1 MPVGQNL
8 MALFSADF
16 SRDTVSGI
24 ASGRSKAG
32 DSGAVAAFSAILAE
46 QTPEDLDAL
55 MQQLAQA
62 TGADQA
68 ALPLPAL
75 VAADGKDLPE
85 SMQSWFQQLAQLVG
99 AADAASAEDVATD
112 DGLAGDDSDSILA
125 GISEQWQ
132 QWLARLPSQEAPAD
146 TEAGDGA
153 LRRAFEELKQ
163 RLRAEGLF
171 DQRHKQEIME
181 GYHHVGLITSAAGA
195 AICDMVSVFG
205 RRFPATRL
213 TVFPVAVQGP
223 EAPGQISSAL
233 ALANTLTDTL
243 GLQALIVGRGGGS
256 LEDLQ
261 AFNEESVARAIFA
274 SELPIV
280 SAVGHE
286 IDFTIAD
293 LVADLRAPTPSA
305 AAEVLSPNQ
314 LDYLEQ
320 LQGLLQRFSNLA
332 GQSLTRRKERLRW
345 MARRLRR
352 PDKRLQDHAQT
363 LDRLELQLKR
373 VLRNRLQQAAA
384 QLALQQRALVAVSP
398 AQKLSQ
404 QRTQLAALSQRLA
417 HSGRRHL
424 NQGREQLASLSRNL
438 NAVSPLGVLGRG
450 FSISLT
456 ESSQVVRQTTDVA
469 PGQTLVT
476 RLADGTVHSS
486 VTETHPNPSD
496 D

>member
-1 MPVGQNL
+1 MSTTEPEKVLSVSSLNQ
-8 MALFSADF
+8 MAKSLLEGHFSQVAVEGEISNF
-16 SRDTVSGI
+16 ANP
-24 ASGRSKAG
+24 ASGHWYFTLKDQKSQVRCAMFAG
-32 DSGAVAAFSAILAE
+32 RNRLVRFS
-46 QTPEDLDAL
+46 PKNGD
-55 MQQLAQA
+55 QLIVR
-62 TGADQA
+62 G
-68 ALPLPAL
+68 
-75 VAADGKDLPE
+75 
-85 SMQSWFQQLAQLVG
+85 QLSIYPNRGDYQLIV
-99 AADAASAEDVATD
+99 
-112 DGLAGDDSDSILA
+112 
-125 GISEQWQ
+125 
-132 QWLARLPSQEAPAD
+132 SQME
-146 TEAGDGA
+146 EAGDGA
-153 LRRAFEELKQ
+153 LRRAFEQLKQ
-163 RLRAEGLF
+163 RLQAEGLF
-171 DQRHKQEIME
+171 DQRHKKEILE
-181 GYHHVGLITSAAGA
+181 GYHHVGLITSATGA
-195 AICDMVSVFG
+195 AVRDMVSVFG

-223 EAPGQISSAL
+223 EAPGEISSAL
-233 ALANTLTDTL
+233 ALANTLNDTL

-274 SELPIV
+274 SELPVV

-305 AAEVLSPNQ
+305 AAELLSPDQ
-314 LDYLEQ
+314 LDSLEQ

-332 GQSLTRRKERLRW
+332 GQSLTWRKERLGW

-352 PDKRLQDHAQT
+352 PDRRLQDHAQT

-384 QLALQQRALVAVSP
+384 LLALQQRALIAVSP

-404 QRTQLAALSQRLA
+404 QRTQLTALSQRLA

-424 NQGREQLASLSRNL
+424 DQGREQLASLSRNL
-438 NAVSPLGVLGRG
+438 NAVSPLAVLDRG

>member
-1 MPVGQNL
+1 MNL
-8 MALFSADF
+8 PETPKMSATGTAKVLSVSSLNQMAKSLLEGHFSQVAVEGEISNF
-16 SRDTVSGI
+16 ANP
-24 ASGRSKAG
+24 ASGHWYFTLKDQKSQLRCAMFAG
-32 DSGAVAAFSAILAE
+32 RNRLVQFNPKNGD
-46 QTPEDLDAL
+46 
-55 MQQLAQA
+55 QLIVR
-62 TGADQA
+62 G
-68 ALPLPAL
+68 
-75 VAADGKDLPE
+75 
-85 SMQSWFQQLAQLVG
+85 QLSIYPNRGDYQLIV
-99 AADAASAEDVATD
+99 
-112 DGLAGDDSDSILA
+112 
-125 GISEQWQ
+125 
-132 QWLARLPSQEAPAD
+132 SQME
-146 TEAGDGA
+146 EAGDGA

-213 TVFPVAVQGP
+213 TVFPVAVQGA
-223 EAPGQISSAL
+223 EAPGEINSAL
-233 ALANTLTDTL
+233 ALANALTDEL

-274 SELPIV
+274 SELPVV

-286 IDFTIAD
+286 SDFTIAD

-332 GQSLTRRKERLRW
+332 GQSLTRRKEQLIW
-345 MARRLRR
+345 MVRRLRR
-352 PDKRLQDHAQT
+352 PDRRLQDHAQT

-373 VLRNRLQQAAA
+373 VLRNRLQRATA
-384 QLALQQRALVAVSP
+384 QFALQQQALVALSP
-398 AQKLSQ
+398 ARKLSQ
-404 QRTQLAALSQRLA
+404 QRTQLTALSQRLS

-424 NQGREQLASLSRNL
+424 DQRQKQLVSLSRNL
-438 NAVSPLGVLGRG
+438 NAVSPLAVLGRG

-456 ESSQVVRQTTDVA
+456 DSSQVVRQTADVA
-469 PGQTLVT
+469 PGQTIVT
-476 RLADGTVHSS
+476 RLADGTIHSS
-486 VTETHPNPSD
+486 VTETRPNPSD

>member
-1 MPVGQNL
+1 MSTTEPEKVLSVSSLNQ
-8 MALFSADF
+8 MAKSLLEGHFSQVAVEGEISNF
-16 SRDTVSGI
+16 ANP
-24 ASGRSKAG
+24 ASGHWYFTLKDQKSQLRCAMFAG
-32 DSGAVAAFSAILAE
+32 RNRLVRFNPKNGD
-46 QTPEDLDAL
+46 
-55 MQQLAQA
+55 QLIVR
-62 TGADQA
+62 G
-68 ALPLPAL
+68 
-75 VAADGKDLPE
+75 
-85 SMQSWFQQLAQLVG
+85 QLSIYPNRGDYQLIV
-99 AADAASAEDVATD
+99 
-112 DGLAGDDSDSILA
+112 
-125 GISEQWQ
+125 
-132 QWLARLPSQEAPAD
+132 SQME
-146 TEAGDGA
+146 EAGDGA
-153 LRRAFEELKQ
+153 LRRTFEQLKQ
-163 RLRAEGLF
+163 RLQTEGLF
-171 DQRHKQEIME
+171 DQRHKKQILE
-181 GYHHVGLITSAAGA
+181 GYHHVGLITSATGA
-195 AICDMVSVFG
+195 AVRDMVSVFG
-205 RRFPATRL
+205 RRFPAARL

-223 EAPGQISSAL
+223 EAPGEISSAL

-305 AAEVLSPNQ
+305 AAELLSPDQ
-314 LDYLEQ
+314 LGSLEQ

-332 GQSLTRRKERLRW
+332 GQSLTWRKERLRW

-424 NQGREQLASLSRNL
+424 NQAREQLASLSRNL
-438 NAVSPLGVLGRG
+438 NAVSPLAVLDRG

>member
-1 MPVGQNL
+1 MSTTEPEKVLSVSSLNQ
-8 MALFSADF
+8 MAKSLLEGHFSQVAVEGEISNF
-16 SRDTVSGI
+16 ANP
-24 ASGRSKAG
+24 ASGHWYFTLKDQKSQVRCAMFAG
-32 DSGAVAAFSAILAE
+32 RNRLVRFS
-46 QTPEDLDAL
+46 PKNGD
-55 MQQLAQA
+55 QLIVR
-62 TGADQA
+62 G
-68 ALPLPAL
+68 
-75 VAADGKDLPE
+75 
-85 SMQSWFQQLAQLVG
+85 QLSIYPNRGDYQLIV
-99 AADAASAEDVATD
+99 
-112 DGLAGDDSDSILA
+112 
-125 GISEQWQ
+125 
-132 QWLARLPSQEAPAD
+132 SQME
-146 TEAGDGA
+146 EAGDGA
-153 LRRAFEELKQ
+153 LRRTFEQLKQ
-163 RLRAEGLF
+163 RLQAEGLF
-171 DQRHKQEIME
+171 DQRHKKEILE
-181 GYHHVGLITSAAGA
+181 GYHHVGLITSATGA
-195 AICDMVSVFG
+195 AVRDMVSVFG

-223 EAPGQISSAL
+223 EAPGEISSAL

-274 SELPIV
+274 SELPVV

-305 AAEVLSPNQ
+305 AAELLSPDQ
-314 LDYLEQ
+314 LDSLEQ

-332 GQSLTRRKERLRW
+332 GQSLTWRKERLGW

-352 PDKRLQDHAQT
+352 PDRRLQDHAQT

-384 QLALQQRALVAVSP
+384 LLALQQRALIAVSP

-404 QRTQLAALSQRLA
+404 QRTQLTALSQRLA

-424 NQGREQLASLSRNL
+424 DQGREQLASLSRNL
-438 NAVSPLGVLGRG
+438 NAVSPLAVLGRG

>member
-1 MPVGQNL
+1 MSATGTAKVLSVSSLNQ
-8 MALFSADF
+8 MAKSLLEGHFSQVAVEGEISNF
-16 SRDTVSGI
+16 ANP
-24 ASGRSKAG
+24 ASGHWYFTLKDQKSQLRCAMFAG
-32 DSGAVAAFSAILAE
+32 RNR
-46 QTPEDLDAL
+46 
-55 MQQLAQA
+55 
-62 TGADQA
+62 
-68 ALPLPAL
+68 L
-75 VAADGKDLPE
+75 VQFNPKNGD
-85 SMQSWFQQLAQLVG
+85 QLVVRG
-99 AADAASAEDVATD
+99 QLSIYPNR
-112 DGLAGDDSDSILA
+112 GDYQLIV
-125 GISEQWQ
+125 
-132 QWLARLPSQEAPAD
+132 SQME
-146 TEAGDGA
+146 EAGDGA

-213 TVFPVAVQGP
+213 TVFPVAVQGA
-223 EAPGQISSAL
+223 EAPGEISSAL
-233 ALANTLTDTL
+233 ALANALTDEL

-274 SELPIV
+274 SELPVV

-286 IDFTIAD
+286 SDFTIAD

-332 GQSLTRRKERLRW
+332 GQSLTRRKEQLIW
-345 MARRLRR
+345 MVRRLRR
-352 PDKRLQDHAQT
+352 PDRRLQDHAQT

-373 VLRNRLQQAAA
+373 VLRNRLQRATA
-384 QLALQQRALVAVSP
+384 QLALQQQALVALSP
-398 AQKLSQ
+398 AKKLSQ
-404 QRTQLAALSQRLA
+404 QRTQLTALSQRLA

-424 NQGREQLASLSRNL
+424 DQRQKQLVSLSRNL
-438 NAVSPLGVLGRG
+438 NAVSPLAVLGRG

-456 ESSQVVRQTTDVA
+456 DSSQVVRQTADVA

-476 RLADGTVHSS
+476 RLADGTIHSS
-486 VTETHPNPSD
+486 VTETRPNPSD

>member
-1 MPVGQNL
+1 MSTTEPEKVLSVSSLNQ
-8 MALFSADF
+8 MAKSLLEGHFSQVAVEGEISNF
-16 SRDTVSGI
+16 ANP
-24 ASGRSKAG
+24 ASGHWYFTLKDQKSQVRCAMFAG
-32 DSGAVAAFSAILAE
+32 RNRLVRFS
-46 QTPEDLDAL
+46 PKNGD
-55 MQQLAQA
+55 QLIVR
-62 TGADQA
+62 G
-68 ALPLPAL
+68 
-75 VAADGKDLPE
+75 
-85 SMQSWFQQLAQLVG
+85 QLSIYPNRGDYQLIV
-99 AADAASAEDVATD
+99 
-112 DGLAGDDSDSILA
+112 
-125 GISEQWQ
+125 
-132 QWLARLPSQEAPAD
+132 SQME
-146 TEAGDGA
+146 EAGDGA
-153 LRRAFEELKQ
+153 LRRAFEQLKQ
-163 RLRAEGLF
+163 RLQAEGLF
-171 DQRHKQEIME
+171 DQRHKKEILE
-181 GYHHVGLITSAAGA
+181 GYHHVGLITSATGA
-195 AICDMVSVFG
+195 AVRDMVSVFG

-223 EAPGQISSAL
+223 EAPGEISSAL

-243 GLQALIVGRGGGS
+243 GVQALIVGRGGGS

-274 SELPIV
+274 SELPVV

-305 AAEVLSPNQ
+305 AAELLSPDQ
-314 LDYLEQ
+314 LDSLEQ

-332 GQSLTRRKERLRW
+332 GQSLTWRKERLGW

-352 PDKRLQDHAQT
+352 PDRRLQDHAQT

-384 QLALQQRALVAVSP
+384 LLALQQRALIAVSP

-404 QRTQLAALSQRLA
+404 QRTQLTALSQRLA

-424 NQGREQLASLSRNL
+424 DQGREQLASLSRNL
-438 NAVSPLGVLGRG
+438 NAVSPLAVLDRG

>member
-1 MPVGQNL
+1 M
-8 MALFSADF
+8 
-16 SRDTVSGI
+16 
-24 ASGRSKAG
+24 
-32 DSGAVAAFSAILAE
+32 
-46 QTPEDLDAL
+46 
-55 MQQLAQA
+55 
-62 TGADQA
+62 
-68 ALPLPAL
+68 
-75 VAADGKDLPE
+75 
-85 SMQSWFQQLAQLVG
+85 
-99 AADAASAEDVATD
+99 
-112 DGLAGDDSDSILA
+112 
-125 GISEQWQ
+125 IS
-132 QWLARLPSQEAPAD
+132 PEAPAMSATEPEKVLSVSSLNQMAKSLLEGHFSQVAVEGEISNFANPASGHWYFTLKD
-146 TEAGDGA
+146 QKSQLRCAMFAGRNRLVRFNPKNGDQLIVRGQLSIYPNRGDYQLIVSQMEEAGDGA
-153 LRRAFEELKQ
+153 LRRAFEQLKQ
-163 RLRAEGLF
+163 RLQAEGLF
-171 DQRHKQEIME
+171 DQRHKKEILE
-181 GYHHVGLITSAAGA
+181 GYHHVGLITSATGA
-195 AICDMVSVFG
+195 AVRDMVSVFG

-223 EAPGQISSAL
+223 EAPGEISSAL

-305 AAEVLSPNQ
+305 AAELLSPDQ
-314 LDYLEQ
+314 LDSLEQ

-332 GQSLTRRKERLRW
+332 GQSLTWRKERLRW

-373 VLRNRLQQAAA
+373 VLRNRLQQGAA

-424 NQGREQLASLSRNL
+424 DQGREQLASLSRNL
-438 NAVSPLGVLGRG
+438 NAVSPLAVLGRG

-486 VTETHPNPSD
+486 VTKTHPNPSD

>member
-1 MPVGQNL
+1 MSATGTAKVLSVSSLNQ
-8 MALFSADF
+8 MAKSLLEGHFSQVAVEGEISNF
-16 SRDTVSGI
+16 ANP
-24 ASGRSKAG
+24 ASGHWYFTLKDQKSQLRCAMFAG
-32 DSGAVAAFSAILAE
+32 RNRLVQFNPKNGD
-46 QTPEDLDAL
+46 
-55 MQQLAQA
+55 QLIVR
-62 TGADQA
+62 G
-68 ALPLPAL
+68 
-75 VAADGKDLPE
+75 
-85 SMQSWFQQLAQLVG
+85 QLSIYPNRGDYQLIV
-99 AADAASAEDVATD
+99 
-112 DGLAGDDSDSILA
+112 
-125 GISEQWQ
+125 
-132 QWLARLPSQEAPAD
+132 SQME
-146 TEAGDGA
+146 EAGDGA

-213 TVFPVAVQGP
+213 TVFPVAVQGA
-223 EAPGQISSAL
+223 EAPGEISSAL
-233 ALANTLTDTL
+233 ALANALTDEL

-274 SELPIV
+274 SELPVV

-286 IDFTIAD
+286 SDFTIAD

-332 GQSLTRRKERLRW
+332 GQSLTRRKEQLIW
-345 MARRLRR
+345 MVRRLRR
-352 PDKRLQDHAQT
+352 PDRRLQDHAQT

-373 VLRNRLQQAAA
+373 VLRNRLQRATA
-384 QLALQQRALVAVSP
+384 QLALQQQALVALSP
-398 AQKLSQ
+398 AKKLSQ
-404 QRTQLAALSQRLA
+404 QRTQLTALSQRLA

-424 NQGREQLASLSRNL
+424 DQRQKQLVSLSRNL
-438 NAVSPLGVLGRG
+438 NAVSPLAVLGRG

-456 ESSQVVRQTTDVA
+456 DSSQVVRQTADVA
-469 PGQTLVT
+469 PGQTIVT
-476 RLADGTVHSS
+476 RLADGTIHSS

>member
-1 MPVGQNL
+1 MSATGTAKVLSVSSLNQ
-8 MALFSADF
+8 MAKSLLEGHFSQVAVEGEMSNF
-16 SRDTVSGI
+16 ANP
-24 ASGRSKAG
+24 ASGHWYFTLKDQKSQLRCAMFAG
-32 DSGAVAAFSAILAE
+32 RNRLVRFNPKNGD
-46 QTPEDLDAL
+46 
-55 MQQLAQA
+55 QLIVR
-62 TGADQA
+62 G
-68 ALPLPAL
+68 
-75 VAADGKDLPE
+75 
-85 SMQSWFQQLAQLVG
+85 QLSIYPNRGDYQLIV
-99 AADAASAEDVATD
+99 
-112 DGLAGDDSDSILA
+112 
-125 GISEQWQ
+125 
-132 QWLARLPSQEAPAD
+132 SQME
-146 TEAGDGA
+146 EAGDGA

-213 TVFPVAVQGP
+213 TVFPVAVQGA
-223 EAPGQISSAL
+223 EAPGEISSAL
-233 ALANTLTDTL
+233 ALANALTDEL

-274 SELPIV
+274 SELPVV

-286 IDFTIAD
+286 SDFTIAD

-332 GQSLTRRKERLRW
+332 GQSLTRRKEQLIW
-345 MARRLRR
+345 MVRRLRR
-352 PDKRLQDHAQT
+352 PDRRLQDHAQT

-373 VLRNRLQQAAA
+373 VLRNRLQRATA
-384 QLALQQRALVAVSP
+384 QLALQQQALVALSP
-398 AQKLSQ
+398 AKKLSQ
-404 QRTQLAALSQRLA
+404 QRTQLTALSQRLA

-424 NQGREQLASLSRNL
+424 DQRQKQLVSLSRNL
-438 NAVSPLGVLGRG
+438 NAVSPLAVLGRG

-456 ESSQVVRQTTDVA
+456 DSSQVVRQTADVA
-469 PGQTLVT
+469 PGQTIVT
-476 RLADGTVHSS
+476 RLADGTIHSS
-486 VTETHPNPSD
+486 VTETRPNPSD

>member
-1 MPVGQNL
+1 MSTTEPEKVLSVSSLNQ
-8 MALFSADF
+8 MAKSLLEGHFSQVAVEGEISNF
-16 SRDTVSGI
+16 ANP
-24 ASGRSKAG
+24 ASGHWYFTLKDQKSQVRCAMFAG
-32 DSGAVAAFSAILAE
+32 RNRLVRFS
-46 QTPEDLDAL
+46 PKNGD
-55 MQQLAQA
+55 QLIVR
-62 TGADQA
+62 G
-68 ALPLPAL
+68 
-75 VAADGKDLPE
+75 
-85 SMQSWFQQLAQLVG
+85 QLSIYPNRGDYQLIV
-99 AADAASAEDVATD
+99 
-112 DGLAGDDSDSILA
+112 
-125 GISEQWQ
+125 
-132 QWLARLPSQEAPAD
+132 SQME
-146 TEAGDGA
+146 EVGDGA
-153 LRRAFEELKQ
+153 LRRAFEQLKQ
-163 RLRAEGLF
+163 RLQAEGLF
-171 DQRHKQEIME
+171 DQRHKKEILE
-181 GYHHVGLITSAAGA
+181 GYHHVGLITSATGA
-195 AICDMVSVFG
+195 AVRDMVSVFG

-223 EAPGQISSAL
+223 EAPGEISSAL

-243 GLQALIVGRGGGS
+243 GVQALIVGRGGGS

-274 SELPIV
+274 SELPVV

-305 AAEVLSPNQ
+305 AAELLSPDQ
-314 LDYLEQ
+314 LDSLEQ

-332 GQSLTRRKERLRW
+332 GQSLTWRKERLGW

-352 PDKRLQDHAQT
+352 PDRRLQDHAQT

-384 QLALQQRALVAVSP
+384 LLALQQRALIAVSP

-404 QRTQLAALSQRLA
+404 QRTQLTALSQRLA

-424 NQGREQLASLSRNL
+424 DQGREQLASLSRNL
-438 NAVSPLGVLGRG
+438 NAVSPLAVLDRG

>member
-1 MPVGQNL
+1 MSTTEPEKVLSVSSLNQ
-8 MALFSADF
+8 MAKSLLEGHFSQVAVEGEISNF
-16 SRDTVSGI
+16 ANP
-24 ASGRSKAG
+24 ASGHWYFTLKDQKSQVRCAMFAG
-32 DSGAVAAFSAILAE
+32 RNRLVRFS
-46 QTPEDLDAL
+46 PKNGD
-55 MQQLAQA
+55 QLIVR
-62 TGADQA
+62 G
-68 ALPLPAL
+68 
-75 VAADGKDLPE
+75 
-85 SMQSWFQQLAQLVG
+85 QLSIYPNRGDYQLIV
-99 AADAASAEDVATD
+99 
-112 DGLAGDDSDSILA
+112 
-125 GISEQWQ
+125 
-132 QWLARLPSQEAPAD
+132 SQME
-146 TEAGDGA
+146 EAGDGA
-153 LRRAFEELKQ
+153 LRRAFEQLKQ
-163 RLRAEGLF
+163 RLQAEGLF
-171 DQRHKQEIME
+171 DQRHKKEILE
-181 GYHHVGLITSAAGA
+181 GYHHVGLITSATGA
-195 AICDMVSVFG
+195 AVRDMVSVFG

-223 EAPGQISSAL
+223 EAPGEISSAL

-243 GLQALIVGRGGGS
+243 GLQAMIVGRGGGS

-274 SELPIV
+274 SELPVV

-305 AAEVLSPNQ
+305 AAELLSPDQ
-314 LDYLEQ
+314 LDSLEQ

-332 GQSLTRRKERLRW
+332 GQSLTWRKERLGW

-352 PDKRLQDHAQT
+352 PDRRLQDHAQT

-384 QLALQQRALVAVSP
+384 LLALQQRALIAVSP

-404 QRTQLAALSQRLA
+404 QRTQLTALSQRLA

-424 NQGREQLASLSRNL
+424 DQGREQLASLSRNL
-438 NAVSPLGVLGRG
+438 NAVSPLAVLDRG

>member
-1 MPVGQNL
+1 MSATGTAKVLSVSSLNQ
-8 MALFSADF
+8 MAKSLLEGHFSQVAVEGEISNF
-16 SRDTVSGI
+16 ANP
-24 ASGRSKAG
+24 ASGHWYFTLKDQKSQLRCAMFAG
-32 DSGAVAAFSAILAE
+32 RNRLVQFNPKNGD
-46 QTPEDLDAL
+46 
-55 MQQLAQA
+55 QLIVR
-62 TGADQA
+62 G
-68 ALPLPAL
+68 
-75 VAADGKDLPE
+75 
-85 SMQSWFQQLAQLVG
+85 QLSIYPNRGDYQLIV
-99 AADAASAEDVATD
+99 
-112 DGLAGDDSDSILA
+112 
-125 GISEQWQ
+125 
-132 QWLARLPSQEAPAD
+132 SQME
-146 TEAGDGA
+146 EAGDGA

-213 TVFPVAVQGP
+213 TVFPVAVQGA
-223 EAPGQISSAL
+223 EAPGEISSAL
-233 ALANTLTDTL
+233 ALANALTDEL

-274 SELPIV
+274 SELPVV

-286 IDFTIAD
+286 SDFTIAD

-332 GQSLTRRKERLRW
+332 GQSLTRRKEQLIW
-345 MARRLRR
+345 MVRRLRR

-373 VLRNRLQQAAA
+373 VLRNRLQRATA
-384 QLALQQRALVAVSP
+384 QLALQQQALVALSP
-398 AQKLSQ
+398 AKKLSQ
-404 QRTQLAALSQRLA
+404 QRTQLTALSQRLA

-424 NQGREQLASLSRNL
+424 DQRQKQLVSLSRNL
-438 NAVSPLGVLGRG
+438 NAVSPLAVLGRG

-456 ESSQVVRQTTDVA
+456 DSSQVVRQTADVA
-469 PGQTLVT
+469 PGQTIVT
-476 RLADGTVHSS
+476 RLADGTIHSS
-486 VTETHPNPSD
+486 VTETRPNPSD

>member
-1 MPVGQNL
+1 MSATEPDKVLSVSSLNQ
-8 MALFSADF
+8 MAKSLLEGHFSQVAVEGEISNF
-16 SRDTVSGI
+16 ANP
-24 ASGRSKAG
+24 ASGHWYFTLKDQKSQLRCAMFAG
-32 DSGAVAAFSAILAE
+32 RNRLVRFNPKNGD
-46 QTPEDLDAL
+46 
-55 MQQLAQA
+55 QLIVR
-62 TGADQA
+62 G
-68 ALPLPAL
+68 
-75 VAADGKDLPE
+75 
-85 SMQSWFQQLAQLVG
+85 QLSIYPNRGDYQLIV
-99 AADAASAEDVATD
+99 
-112 DGLAGDDSDSILA
+112 
-125 GISEQWQ
+125 
-132 QWLARLPSQEAPAD
+132 SQME
-146 TEAGDGA
+146 EAGDGA
-153 LRRAFEELKQ
+153 LRRAFEQLKQ
-163 RLRAEGLF
+163 RLQAEGLF
-171 DQRHKQEIME
+171 DQRHKKEILE
-181 GYHHVGLITSAAGA
+181 GYHHVGLITSATGA
-195 AICDMVSVFG
+195 AVRDMVSVFG

-223 EAPGQISSAL
+223 DAPGEISSAL

-274 SELPIV
+274 SELPVV

-305 AAEVLSPNQ
+305 AAELLSPDQ
-314 LDYLEQ
+314 LDSLEQ

-373 VLRNRLQQAAA
+373 IQRNRLQQAAA
-384 QLALQQRALVAVSP
+384 QLAMKQRALIAVSP

-404 QRTQLAALSQRLA
+404 QRTQLTALSQRLA

-424 NQGREQLASLSRNL
+424 DQGREQLASLSRNL
-438 NAVSPLGVLGRG
+438 NAVSPLAVLGRG

-456 ESSQVVRQTTDVA
+456 GSSQIVRQTTDVA

-486 VTETHPNPSD
+486 VTETHPNLSD

>member
-1 MPVGQNL
+1 MSATGTAKVLSVSSLNQ
-8 MALFSADF
+8 MAKSLLEGHFSQV
-16 SRDTVSGI
+16 TVEGEISNFANP
-24 ASGRSKAG
+24 ASGHWYFTLKDQKSQLRCAMFASRNRLVQFNPKNG
-32 DSGAVAAFSAILAE
+32 D
-46 QTPEDLDAL
+46 
-55 MQQLAQA
+55 QLIVR
-62 TGADQA
+62 G
-68 ALPLPAL
+68 
-75 VAADGKDLPE
+75 
-85 SMQSWFQQLAQLVG
+85 QLSIYPNRGDYQLIV
-99 AADAASAEDVATD
+99 
-112 DGLAGDDSDSILA
+112 
-125 GISEQWQ
+125 
-132 QWLARLPSQEAPAD
+132 SQME
-146 TEAGDGA
+146 EAGDGA

-213 TVFPVAVQGP
+213 TVFPVAVQGA
-223 EAPGQISSAL
+223 EAPGEISSAL
-233 ALANTLTDTL
+233 ALANALTDEL

-261 AFNEESVARAIFA
+261 AFNVESVARAIFA
-274 SELPIV
+274 SELPVV

-286 IDFTIAD
+286 SDFTIAD

-332 GQSLTRRKERLRW
+332 GQSLTRRKEQLIW
-345 MARRLRR
+345 MVRRLRR

-373 VLRNRLQQAAA
+373 VLRNRLQRATA
-384 QLALQQRALVAVSP
+384 QLALQQQALVALSP
-398 AQKLSQ
+398 AKKLSQ
-404 QRTQLAALSQRLA
+404 QRTQLTALSQRLA

-424 NQGREQLASLSRNL
+424 DQRQKQLVSLSRNL
-438 NAVSPLGVLGRG
+438 NAVSPLAVLSRG

-456 ESSQVVRQTTDVA
+456 DSSQVVRQTADVA
-469 PGQTLVT
+469 PGQTIVT
-476 RLADGTVHSS
+476 RLADGTIHSS
-486 VTETHPNPSD
+486 VTETRPNPSD

>member
-1 MPVGQNL
+1 MSTTEPEKVLSVSSLNQ
-8 MALFSADF
+8 MAKSLLEGHFSQVAVEGEISNF
-16 SRDTVSGI
+16 ANP
-24 ASGRSKAG
+24 ASGHWYFTLKDQKSQVRCAMFAG
-32 DSGAVAAFSAILAE
+32 RNRLVRFS
-46 QTPEDLDAL
+46 PKNGD
-55 MQQLAQA
+55 QLIVR
-62 TGADQA
+62 G
-68 ALPLPAL
+68 
-75 VAADGKDLPE
+75 
-85 SMQSWFQQLAQLVG
+85 QLSIYPNRGDYQLIV
-99 AADAASAEDVATD
+99 
-112 DGLAGDDSDSILA
+112 
-125 GISEQWQ
+125 
-132 QWLARLPSQEAPAD
+132 SQME
-146 TEAGDGA
+146 EAGDGA
-153 LRRAFEELKQ
+153 LRRAFEQLKQ
-163 RLRAEGLF
+163 RLQAEGLF
-171 DQRHKQEIME
+171 NQRHKKEILE
-181 GYHHVGLITSAAGA
+181 GYHHVGLITSATGA
-195 AICDMVSVFG
+195 AVRDMVSVFG

-223 EAPGQISSAL
+223 EAPGEISSAL

-274 SELPIV
+274 SELPVV

-305 AAEVLSPNQ
+305 AAELLSPDQ
-314 LDYLEQ
+314 LDSLEQ

-332 GQSLTRRKERLRW
+332 GQSLTWRKERLGW

-352 PDKRLQDHAQT
+352 PDRRLQDHAQT

-384 QLALQQRALVAVSP
+384 LLALQQRALIAVSP

-404 QRTQLAALSQRLA
+404 QRTQLTALSQRLA

-424 NQGREQLASLSRNL
+424 DQGREQLASLSRNL
-438 NAVSPLGVLGRG
+438 NAVSPLAVLDRG

>member
-1 MPVGQNL
+1 MSTTEPEKVLSVSSLNQ
-8 MALFSADF
+8 MAKSLLEGHFSQVAVEGEISNF
-16 SRDTVSGI
+16 ANP
-24 ASGRSKAG
+24 ASGHWYFTLKDQKSQVRCAMFAG
-32 DSGAVAAFSAILAE
+32 RNRLVRFS
-46 QTPEDLDAL
+46 PKNGD
-55 MQQLAQA
+55 QLIVR
-62 TGADQA
+62 G
-68 ALPLPAL
+68 
-75 VAADGKDLPE
+75 
-85 SMQSWFQQLAQLVG
+85 QLSIYPNRGDYQLIV
-99 AADAASAEDVATD
+99 
-112 DGLAGDDSDSILA
+112 
-125 GISEQWQ
+125 
-132 QWLARLPSQEAPAD
+132 SQME
-146 TEAGDGA
+146 EAGDGA
-153 LRRAFEELKQ
+153 LRRAFEQLKQ
-163 RLRAEGLF
+163 RLQAEGLF
-171 DQRHKQEIME
+171 DQRHKKEILG
-181 GYHHVGLITSAAGA
+181 GYHHVGLITSATGA
-195 AICDMVSVFG
+195 AVRDMVSVFG

-223 EAPGQISSAL
+223 EAPGEISSAL

-274 SELPIV
+274 SELPVV

-305 AAEVLSPNQ
+305 AAELLSPDQ
-314 LDYLEQ
+314 LDSLEQ

-332 GQSLTRRKERLRW
+332 GQSLTWRKERLGW

-352 PDKRLQDHAQT
+352 PDRRLQDHAQT

-384 QLALQQRALVAVSP
+384 LLALQQRALIAVSP

-404 QRTQLAALSQRLA
+404 QRTQLTALSQRLA

-424 NQGREQLASLSRNL
+424 DQAREQLASLSRNL
-438 NAVSPLGVLGRG
+438 NAVSPLAVLDRG

>member
-1 MPVGQNL
+1 MSATGTAKVLSVSSLNQ
-8 MALFSADF
+8 MAKSLLEGHFSQVAVEGEISNF
-16 SRDTVSGI
+16 ANP
-24 ASGRSKAG
+24 ASGHWYFTLKDQKSQLRCAMFAG
-32 DSGAVAAFSAILAE
+32 RNRLVQFNPKNGD
-46 QTPEDLDAL
+46 
-55 MQQLAQA
+55 QLIVR
-62 TGADQA
+62 G
-68 ALPLPAL
+68 
-75 VAADGKDLPE
+75 
-85 SMQSWFQQLAQLVG
+85 QLSIYPNRGDYQLIV
-99 AADAASAEDVATD
+99 
-112 DGLAGDDSDSILA
+112 
-125 GISEQWQ
+125 
-132 QWLARLPSQEAPAD
+132 SQME
-146 TEAGDGA
+146 EAGDGA

-213 TVFPVAVQGP
+213 TVFPVAVQGA
-223 EAPGQISSAL
+223 EAPGEISSAL
-233 ALANTLTDTL
+233 ALANALTDEL

-274 SELPIV
+274 SELPVV

-286 IDFTIAD
+286 SDFTIAD

-332 GQSLTRRKERLRW
+332 GQSLTRRKEQLIW
-345 MARRLRR
+345 MVRRLRR
-352 PDKRLQDHAQT
+352 PDRRLQDHAQT

-373 VLRNRLQQAAA
+373 VLRNRLQRATA
-384 QLALQQRALVAVSP
+384 QLALQQQTLVALSP
-398 AQKLSQ
+398 AKKLSQ
-404 QRTQLAALSQRLA
+404 QRTQLTALSQRLA

-424 NQGREQLASLSRNL
+424 DQRQKQLVSLSRNL
-438 NAVSPLGVLGRG
+438 NAVSPLAVLSRG

-456 ESSQVVRQTTDVA
+456 DSSQVVRQTADVA
-469 PGQTLVT
+469 PGQTIVT
-476 RLADGTVHSS
+476 RLADGTIHSS
-486 VTETHPNPSD
+486 VTETRPNPSD

>member
-1 MPVGQNL
+1 MILPEAPEMSATEPEIVLSVSSLNQ
-8 MALFSADF
+8 MAKSLLEGHFSQVAVEGEISNF
-16 SRDTVSGI
+16 ANP
-24 ASGRSKAG
+24 ASGHWYFTLKDQKSQVRCAMFAG
-32 DSGAVAAFSAILAE
+32 RNRLVRFS
-46 QTPEDLDAL
+46 PKNGD
-55 MQQLAQA
+55 QLIVR
-62 TGADQA
+62 G
-68 ALPLPAL
+68 
-75 VAADGKDLPE
+75 
-85 SMQSWFQQLAQLVG
+85 QLSIYPNRGDYQLIV
-99 AADAASAEDVATD
+99 
-112 DGLAGDDSDSILA
+112 
-125 GISEQWQ
+125 
-132 QWLARLPSQEAPAD
+132 SQIE
-146 TEAGDGA
+146 EAGDGA
-153 LRRAFEELKQ
+153 LRRAFEQLKQ
-163 RLRAEGLF
+163 RLQAEGLF
-171 DQRHKQEIME
+171 DQRHKKEILE
-181 GYHHVGLITSAAGA
+181 GYHHVGLITSATGA
-195 AICDMVSVFG
+195 AVRDMVSVFG

-223 EAPGQISSAL
+223 EAPGEISSAL

-274 SELPIV
+274 SELPVV

-305 AAEVLSPNQ
+305 AAELLSPDQ
-314 LDYLEQ
+314 LDSLEQ

-332 GQSLTRRKERLRW
+332 GQSLTWRKERLGW

-352 PDKRLQDHAQT
+352 PDRRLQDHAQT

-384 QLALQQRALVAVSP
+384 LLALQQRALIAVSP

-404 QRTQLAALSQRLA
+404 QRTQLTALSQRLA

-424 NQGREQLASLSRNL
+424 DQGREQLASLSRNL
-438 NAVSPLGVLGRG
+438 NAVSPLAVLDRG

>member
-1 MPVGQNL
+1 MSTTEPEKVLSVSSLNQ
-8 MALFSADF
+8 MAKSLLEGHFSQVAVEGEISNF
-16 SRDTVSGI
+16 ANP
-24 ASGRSKAG
+24 ASGHWYFTLKDQKSQLRCAMFAG
-32 DSGAVAAFSAILAE
+32 RNRLVRFS
-46 QTPEDLDAL
+46 PKNGD
-55 MQQLAQA
+55 QLIVR
-62 TGADQA
+62 G
-68 ALPLPAL
+68 
-75 VAADGKDLPE
+75 
-85 SMQSWFQQLAQLVG
+85 QLSIYPNRGDYQLIV
-99 AADAASAEDVATD
+99 
-112 DGLAGDDSDSILA
+112 
-125 GISEQWQ
+125 
-132 QWLARLPSQEAPAD
+132 SQME
-146 TEAGDGA
+146 EAGDGA
-153 LRRAFEELKQ
+153 LRRAFEQLKQ
-163 RLRAEGLF
+163 RLQAEGLF
-171 DQRHKQEIME
+171 DQRHKKEILE
-181 GYHHVGLITSAAGA
+181 GYHHVGLITSATGA
-195 AICDMVSVFG
+195 AVRDMVSVFG

-223 EAPGQISSAL
+223 EAPGEISSAL

-274 SELPIV
+274 SELPVV

-305 AAEVLSPNQ
+305 AAELLSQDQ
-314 LDYLEQ
+314 LDSLEQ

-332 GQSLTRRKERLRW
+332 GQSLTWRKERLGW

-352 PDKRLQDHAQT
+352 PDRRLQDHAQT

-384 QLALQQRALVAVSP
+384 LLALQQRALIAVSP

-404 QRTQLAALSQRLA
+404 QRTQLTALSQRLA

-424 NQGREQLASLSRNL
+424 DQGREQLASLSRNL
-438 NAVSPLGVLGRG
+438 NAVSPLAVLDRG

>member
-1 MPVGQNL
+1 MSATGTAKVLSVSSLNQ
-8 MALFSADF
+8 MAKSLLEGHFSQVAVEGEISNF
-16 SRDTVSGI
+16 ANP
-24 ASGRSKAG
+24 ASGHWYFTLKDQKSQLRCAMFASRNRLVQFNPKNG
-32 DSGAVAAFSAILAE
+32 D
-46 QTPEDLDAL
+46 
-55 MQQLAQA
+55 QLIVR
-62 TGADQA
+62 G
-68 ALPLPAL
+68 
-75 VAADGKDLPE
+75 
-85 SMQSWFQQLAQLVG
+85 QLSIYPNRGDYQLIV
-99 AADAASAEDVATD
+99 
-112 DGLAGDDSDSILA
+112 
-125 GISEQWQ
+125 
-132 QWLARLPSQEAPAD
+132 SQME
-146 TEAGDGA
+146 EAGDGA

-195 AICDMVSVFG
+195 AISDMVSVFE

-213 TVFPVAVQGP
+213 TVFPVAVQGA
-223 EAPGQISSAL
+223 EAPGEISSAL
-233 ALANTLTDTL
+233 ALANALTDEL

-261 AFNEESVARAIFA
+261 AFNAESVARAIFA
-274 SELPIV
+274 SELPVV

-286 IDFTIAD
+286 SDFTIAD

-332 GQSLTRRKERLRW
+332 GQSLTRRKEQLIW
-345 MARRLRR
+345 MVRRLRR

-373 VLRNRLQQAAA
+373 VLRNRLQRATA
-384 QLALQQRALVAVSP
+384 QLALQQQALVALSP
-398 AQKLSQ
+398 AKKLSQ
-404 QRTQLAALSQRLA
+404 QRTQLTALSQRLA

-424 NQGREQLASLSRNL
+424 DQRQKQLVSLSRNL
-438 NAVSPLGVLGRG
+438 NAVSPLAVLSRG

-456 ESSQVVRQTTDVA
+456 DSSQVVRQTADVA
-469 PGQTLVT
+469 PGQTIVT
-476 RLADGTVHSS
+476 RLADGTIHSS
-486 VTETHPNPSD
+486 VTETRPNPSD

>member
-1 MPVGQNL
+1 MSTTEPEKVLSVSSLNQ
-8 MALFSADF
+8 MAKSLLEGHFSQVAVEGEISNF
-16 SRDTVSGI
+16 ANP
-24 ASGRSKAG
+24 ASGHWYFTLKDQKSQVRCAMFAG
-32 DSGAVAAFSAILAE
+32 RNRLVRFS
-46 QTPEDLDAL
+46 PKNGD
-55 MQQLAQA
+55 QLIVR
-62 TGADQA
+62 G
-68 ALPLPAL
+68 
-75 VAADGKDLPE
+75 
-85 SMQSWFQQLAQLVG
+85 QLSIYPNRGDYQLIV
-99 AADAASAEDVATD
+99 
-112 DGLAGDDSDSILA
+112 
-125 GISEQWQ
+125 
-132 QWLARLPSQEAPAD
+132 SQME
-146 TEAGDGA
+146 EAGDGA
-153 LRRAFEELKQ
+153 LRRAFEQLKQ
-163 RLRAEGLF
+163 RLQAEGLF
-171 DQRHKQEIME
+171 DQRHKKEILE
-181 GYHHVGLITSAAGA
+181 GYHHVGLITSATGA
-195 AICDMVSVFG
+195 AVRDMVSVFG

-223 EAPGQISSAL
+223 EAPGEISSAL

-243 GLQALIVGRGGGS
+243 GLQAMIVGRGGGS

-274 SELPIV
+274 SELPVV

-305 AAEVLSPNQ
+305 AAELLSQDQ
-314 LDYLEQ
+314 LDSLEQ

-332 GQSLTRRKERLRW
+332 GQSLTWRKERLGW

-352 PDKRLQDHAQT
+352 PDRRLQDHAQT

-384 QLALQQRALVAVSP
+384 LLALQQRALIAVSP

-404 QRTQLAALSQRLA
+404 QRTQLTALSQRLA

-424 NQGREQLASLSRNL
+424 DQGREQLASLSRNL
-438 NAVSPLGVLGRG
+438 NAVSPLAVLDRG

>member
-1 MPVGQNL
+1 MSTTEPEKVLSVSSLNQ
-8 MALFSADF
+8 MAKSLLEGHFSQVAVEGEISNF
-16 SRDTVSGI
+16 ANP
-24 ASGRSKAG
+24 ASGHWYFTLKDQKSQLRCAMFAG
-32 DSGAVAAFSAILAE
+32 RNRLVRFS
-46 QTPEDLDAL
+46 PKNGD
-55 MQQLAQA
+55 QLIVR
-62 TGADQA
+62 G
-68 ALPLPAL
+68 
-75 VAADGKDLPE
+75 
-85 SMQSWFQQLAQLVG
+85 QLSIYPNRGDYQLIV
-99 AADAASAEDVATD
+99 
-112 DGLAGDDSDSILA
+112 
-125 GISEQWQ
+125 
-132 QWLARLPSQEAPAD
+132 SQIE
-146 TEAGDGA
+146 EAGDGA
-153 LRRAFEELKQ
+153 LRRAFEQLKQ
-163 RLRAEGLF
+163 RLQAEGLF
-171 DQRHKQEIME
+171 DQRHKKEILE
-181 GYHHVGLITSAAGA
+181 GYHHVGLITSATGA
-195 AICDMVSVFG
+195 AVRDMVSVFG

-223 EAPGQISSAL
+223 EAPGEISSAL

-274 SELPIV
+274 SELPVV

-305 AAEVLSPNQ
+305 AAELLSPDQ
-314 LDYLEQ
+314 LDSLEQ

-332 GQSLTRRKERLRW
+332 GQSLTWRKERLGW

-352 PDKRLQDHAQT
+352 PDRRLQDHAQT

-384 QLALQQRALVAVSP
+384 LLALQQRALIAVSP

-404 QRTQLAALSQRLA
+404 QRTQLTALSQRLA

-424 NQGREQLASLSRNL
+424 DQGREQLASLSRNL
-438 NAVSPLGVLGRG
+438 NAVSPLAVLDRG

>member
-1 MPVGQNL
+1 MSATGTAKVLSVSSLNQ
-8 MALFSADF
+8 MAKSLLEGHFSQVAVEGEISNF
-16 SRDTVSGI
+16 ANP
-24 ASGRSKAG
+24 ASGHWYFTLKDQKSQLRCAMFAG
-32 DSGAVAAFSAILAE
+32 RNRLVPFNPKNGD
-46 QTPEDLDAL
+46 
-55 MQQLAQA
+55 QLIVR
-62 TGADQA
+62 G
-68 ALPLPAL
+68 
-75 VAADGKDLPE
+75 
-85 SMQSWFQQLAQLVG
+85 QLSIYPNRGDYQLIV
-99 AADAASAEDVATD
+99 
-112 DGLAGDDSDSILA
+112 
-125 GISEQWQ
+125 
-132 QWLARLPSQEAPAD
+132 SQME
-146 TEAGDGA
+146 EAGDGA

-213 TVFPVAVQGP
+213 TVFPVAVQGA
-223 EAPGQISSAL
+223 EAPGEISSAL
-233 ALANTLTDTL
+233 ALANALTDEL

-274 SELPIV
+274 SELPVV

-286 IDFTIAD
+286 SDFTIAD

-332 GQSLTRRKERLRW
+332 GQSLTRRKEQLIW
-345 MARRLRR
+345 MVRRLRR
-352 PDKRLQDHAQT
+352 PDRRLQDHAQT

-373 VLRNRLQQAAA
+373 ILRNRLQRATA
-384 QLALQQRALVAVSP
+384 QLALQQQALVALSP
-398 AQKLSQ
+398 ARKLSQ
-404 QRTQLAALSQRLA
+404 QRAQLTALSQRLA

-424 NQGREQLASLSRNL
+424 DQRQKQLVSLSRNL
-438 NAVSPLGVLGRG
+438 NAVSPLAVLGRG

-456 ESSQVVRQTTDVA
+456 DSSQVIRQPADVA
-469 PGQTLVT
+469 PGQTIVT
-476 RLADGTVHSS
+476 RLADGTIHSS
-486 VTETHPNPSD
+486 VMETRPNPSD

>member
-1 MPVGQNL
+1 MSTTEPEKVLSVSSLNQ
-8 MALFSADF
+8 MAKSLLEGHFSQVAVEGEISNF
-16 SRDTVSGI
+16 ANP
-24 ASGRSKAG
+24 ASGHWYFTLKDQKSQVRCAMFAG
-32 DSGAVAAFSAILAE
+32 RNRLVRFS
-46 QTPEDLDAL
+46 PKNGD
-55 MQQLAQA
+55 QLIVR
-62 TGADQA
+62 G
-68 ALPLPAL
+68 
-75 VAADGKDLPE
+75 
-85 SMQSWFQQLAQLVG
+85 QLSIYPNRGDYQLIV
-99 AADAASAEDVATD
+99 
-112 DGLAGDDSDSILA
+112 
-125 GISEQWQ
+125 
-132 QWLARLPSQEAPAD
+132 SQME
-146 TEAGDGA
+146 EAGDGA
-153 LRRAFEELKQ
+153 LRRAFEQLKQ
-163 RLRAEGLF
+163 RLQAEGLF
-171 DQRHKQEIME
+171 DQRHKKEILE
-181 GYHHVGLITSAAGA
+181 GYHHVGLITSATGA
-195 AICDMVSVFG
+195 AVRDMVSVFG

-223 EAPGQISSAL
+223 EAPGEISSAL

-274 SELPIV
+274 SELPVV

-305 AAEVLSPNQ
+305 AAELLSPDQ
-314 LDYLEQ
+314 LDSIEQ

-332 GQSLTRRKERLRW
+332 GQSLTWRKERLGW
-345 MARRLRR
+345 MARPLRR
-352 PDKRLQDHAQT
+352 PDRRLQDHAQT

-384 QLALQQRALVAVSP
+384 LLALQQRALIAVSP

-404 QRTQLAALSQRLA
+404 QRTQLTALSQRLA

-424 NQGREQLASLSRNL
+424 DQGREQLASLSRNL
-438 NAVSPLGVLGRG
+438 NAVSPLAVLDRG

>member
-1 MPVGQNL
+1 MSTTEPEKVLSVSSLNQ
-8 MALFSADF
+8 MAKSLLEGHFSQVAVEGEISNF
-16 SRDTVSGI
+16 ANP
-24 ASGRSKAG
+24 ASGHWYFTLKDQKSQVRCAMFAG
-32 DSGAVAAFSAILAE
+32 RNRLVRFS
-46 QTPEDLDAL
+46 PKNGD
-55 MQQLAQA
+55 QLIVR
-62 TGADQA
+62 G
-68 ALPLPAL
+68 
-75 VAADGKDLPE
+75 
-85 SMQSWFQQLAQLVG
+85 QLSIYPNRGDYQLIV
-99 AADAASAEDVATD
+99 
-112 DGLAGDDSDSILA
+112 
-125 GISEQWQ
+125 
-132 QWLARLPSQEAPAD
+132 SQIE
-146 TEAGDGA
+146 EAGDGA
-153 LRRAFEELKQ
+153 LRRAFEQLKQ
-163 RLRAEGLF
+163 RLQAEGLF
-171 DQRHKQEIME
+171 DQRHKKEILE
-181 GYHHVGLITSAAGA
+181 GYHHVGLITSATGA
-195 AICDMVSVFG
+195 AVRDMVSVFG

-223 EAPGQISSAL
+223 EAPGEISSAL

-243 GLQALIVGRGGGS
+243 GLQAMIVGRGGGS

-274 SELPIV
+274 SELPVV

-305 AAEVLSPNQ
+305 AAELLSPDQ
-314 LDYLEQ
+314 LDSIEQ

-332 GQSLTRRKERLRW
+332 GQSLTWRKERLGW

-352 PDKRLQDHAQT
+352 PDRRLQDHAQT

-384 QLALQQRALVAVSP
+384 LLALQQRALIAVSP

-404 QRTQLAALSQRLA
+404 QRTQLTALSQRLA

-424 NQGREQLASLSRNL
+424 DQGREQLASLSRNL
-438 NAVSPLGVLGRG
+438 NAVSPLAVLDRG

>member
-1 MPVGQNL
+1 MSATEPEKVLSVSSLNQ
-8 MALFSADF
+8 MAKSLLEGHFSQVAVEGEISNF
-16 SRDTVSGI
+16 ANP
-24 ASGRSKAG
+24 ASGHWYFTLKDQKSQLRCAMFAG
-32 DSGAVAAFSAILAE
+32 RNRLVRFNPKNGD
-46 QTPEDLDAL
+46 
-55 MQQLAQA
+55 QLIVR
-62 TGADQA
+62 G
-68 ALPLPAL
+68 
-75 VAADGKDLPE
+75 
-85 SMQSWFQQLAQLVG
+85 QLSIYPNRGDYQLIV
-99 AADAASAEDVATD
+99 
-112 DGLAGDDSDSILA
+112 
-125 GISEQWQ
+125 
-132 QWLARLPSQEAPAD
+132 SQME
-146 TEAGDGA
+146 EAGDGV
-153 LRRAFEELKQ
+153 LRRAFEQLKQ
-163 RLRAEGLF
+163 RLQTEGLF
-171 DQRHKQEIME
+171 HQRHKKQILE
-181 GYHHVGLITSAAGA
+181 GYHHVGLITSATGA
-195 AICDMVSVFG
+195 AVRDMVSVFG

-223 EAPGQISSAL
+223 EAPGEISSAL

-305 AAEVLSPNQ
+305 AAELLSPDQ
-314 LDYLEQ
+314 LDSLEQ

-332 GQSLTRRKERLRW
+332 GQSLTWRKERLRW

-424 NQGREQLASLSRNL
+424 DQGREQLASLSRNL
-438 NAVSPLGVLGRG
+438 NAVSPLAVLGRG

>member
-1 MPVGQNL
+1 MSATEPEKVLSVSSLNQ
-8 MALFSADF
+8 MAKSLLEGHFSQVAVEGEISNF
-16 SRDTVSGI
+16 ANP
-24 ASGRSKAG
+24 ASGHWYFTLKDQKSQLRCAMFAG
-32 DSGAVAAFSAILAE
+32 RKRLVRFNPKNGD
-46 QTPEDLDAL
+46 
-55 MQQLAQA
+55 QLIVR
-62 TGADQA
+62 G
-68 ALPLPAL
+68 
-75 VAADGKDLPE
+75 
-85 SMQSWFQQLAQLVG
+85 QLSIYPNRGDYQLIV
-99 AADAASAEDVATD
+99 
-112 DGLAGDDSDSILA
+112 
-125 GISEQWQ
+125 
-132 QWLARLPSQEAPAD
+132 SQME
-146 TEAGDGA
+146 EAGEGA
-153 LRRAFEELKQ
+153 LRHAFEQLKQ
-163 RLRAEGLF
+163 RLQTEGLF
-171 DQRHKQEIME
+171 DQRHKKQILE
-181 GYHHVGLITSAAGA
+181 GYHHVGLITSATGA
-195 AICDMVSVFG
+195 AVRDMVSVFG

-223 EAPGQISSAL
+223 EAPGEISSAL

-274 SELPIV
+274 SELPVV

-305 AAEVLSPNQ
+305 AAELLSPDQ
-314 LDYLEQ
+314 LDSLEQ
-320 LQGLLQRFSNLA
+320 LQGLLQRFSNLV
-332 GQSLTRRKERLRW
+332 GQSLTWRKDRLSW

-373 VLRNRLQQAAA
+373 VLRIRLQQAAA
-384 QLALQQRALVAVSP
+384 QLALQQRALIAVSP

-404 QRTQLAALSQRLA
+404 QRTQLTALSQRLA
-417 HSGRRHL
+417 HSGHRHL
-424 NQGREQLASLSRNL
+424 DQGREQLASLTRNL
-438 NAVSPLGVLGRG
+438 NAVSPLAVLGRG

-456 ESSQVVRQTTDVA
+456 ESSQVVRQTTDVV

>member
-1 MPVGQNL
+1 MC
-8 MALFSADF
+8 S
-16 SRDTVSGI
+16 
-24 ASGRSKAG
+24 
-32 DSGAVAAFSAILAE
+32 
-46 QTPEDLDAL
+46 
-55 MQQLAQA
+55 
-62 TGADQA
+62 
-68 ALPLPAL
+68 
-75 VAADGKDLPE
+75 
-85 SMQSWFQQLAQLVG
+85 
-99 AADAASAEDVATD
+99 
-112 DGLAGDDSDSILA
+112 SD
-125 GISEQWQ
+125 
-132 QWLARLPSQEAPAD
+132 
-146 TEAGDGA
+146 
-153 LRRAFEELKQ
+153 
-163 RLRAEGLF
+163 
-171 DQRHKQEIME
+171 
-181 GYHHVGLITSAAGA
+181 
-195 AICDMVSVFG
+195 
-205 RRFPATRL
+205 
-213 TVFPVAVQGP
+213 
-223 EAPGQISSAL
+223 
-233 ALANTLTDTL
+233 L

-274 SELPIV
+274 SELPVV

-305 AAEVLSPNQ
+305 AAELLSPDQ
-314 LDYLEQ
+314 LDSLEQ

-332 GQSLTRRKERLRW
+332 GQSLTWRKERLSW

-424 NQGREQLASLSRNL
+424 DQGREQLASLSRNL
-438 NAVSPLGVLGRG
+438 NAVSPLAVLGRG

-456 ESSQVVRQTTDVA
+456 GSSQIVRQTTDVA

>member
-1 MPVGQNL
+1 MSATGTAKVLSVSSLNQ
-8 MALFSADF
+8 MAKSLLEGHFSQVAVEGEISNF
-16 SRDTVSGI
+16 ANP
-24 ASGRSKAG
+24 ASGHWYFTLKDQKSQLRCAMFAG
-32 DSGAVAAFSAILAE
+32 RNRLVRFNPKNGD
-46 QTPEDLDAL
+46 
-55 MQQLAQA
+55 QLIVR
-62 TGADQA
+62 G
-68 ALPLPAL
+68 
-75 VAADGKDLPE
+75 
-85 SMQSWFQQLAQLVG
+85 QLSIYPNRGDYQLIV
-99 AADAASAEDVATD
+99 
-112 DGLAGDDSDSILA
+112 
-125 GISEQWQ
+125 
-132 QWLARLPSQEAPAD
+132 SQME
-146 TEAGDGA
+146 EAGDGA

-213 TVFPVAVQGP
+213 TVFPVAVQGA
-223 EAPGQISSAL
+223 EAPGEISSAL
-233 ALANTLTDTL
+233 ALANALTDEL

-274 SELPIV
+274 SELPVV

-286 IDFTIAD
+286 SDFTIAD

-332 GQSLTRRKERLRW
+332 GQSLTRRKEQLIW
-345 MARRLRR
+345 MVRRLRR
-352 PDKRLQDHAQT
+352 PDRRLQDHAQT

-373 VLRNRLQQAAA
+373 VLRNRLQRATA
-384 QLALQQRALVAVSP
+384 QLALQQQALVALSP
-398 AQKLSQ
+398 AKKLSQ
-404 QRTQLAALSQRLA
+404 QRTQLTALSQRLA

-424 NQGREQLASLSRNL
+424 DQRQKQLVSLSRNL
-438 NAVSPLGVLGRG
+438 NAVSPLAVLGRG

-456 ESSQVVRQTTDVA
+456 DSSQVVRQTADVA
-469 PGQTLVT
+469 PGQTIVT
-476 RLADGTVHSS
+476 RLADGTIHSS
-486 VTETHPNPSD
+486 VTETRPNPSD

>member
-1 MPVGQNL
+1 MSTTEPEKVLSVSSLNQ
-8 MALFSADF
+8 MAKSLLEGHFSQVAVEGEISNF
-16 SRDTVSGI
+16 ANP
-24 ASGRSKAG
+24 ASGHWYFTLKDQKSQVRCAMFAG
-32 DSGAVAAFSAILAE
+32 RNRLVRFS
-46 QTPEDLDAL
+46 PKNGD
-55 MQQLAQA
+55 QLIVR
-62 TGADQA
+62 G
-68 ALPLPAL
+68 
-75 VAADGKDLPE
+75 
-85 SMQSWFQQLAQLVG
+85 QLSIYPNRGDYQLIV
-99 AADAASAEDVATD
+99 
-112 DGLAGDDSDSILA
+112 
-125 GISEQWQ
+125 
-132 QWLARLPSQEAPAD
+132 SQME
-146 TEAGDGA
+146 EAGDGA
-153 LRRAFEELKQ
+153 LRRAFEQLKQ
-163 RLRAEGLF
+163 RLQAEGLF
-171 DQRHKQEIME
+171 DQRHKKEILG
-181 GYHHVGLITSAAGA
+181 GYHHVGLITSATGA
-195 AICDMVSVFG
+195 AVRDMVSVFG

-223 EAPGQISSAL
+223 EAPGEISSAL

-274 SELPIV
+274 SERPVV

-305 AAEVLSPNQ
+305 AAELLSPDQ
-314 LDYLEQ
+314 LDSLEQ

-332 GQSLTRRKERLRW
+332 GQSLTWRKERLGW

-352 PDKRLQDHAQT
+352 PDRRLQDHAQT

-384 QLALQQRALVAVSP
+384 LLALQQRALIAVSP

-404 QRTQLAALSQRLA
+404 QRTQLTALSQRLA

-424 NQGREQLASLSRNL
+424 DQGREQLASLSRNL
-438 NAVSPLGVLGRG
+438 NAVSPLAVLDRG